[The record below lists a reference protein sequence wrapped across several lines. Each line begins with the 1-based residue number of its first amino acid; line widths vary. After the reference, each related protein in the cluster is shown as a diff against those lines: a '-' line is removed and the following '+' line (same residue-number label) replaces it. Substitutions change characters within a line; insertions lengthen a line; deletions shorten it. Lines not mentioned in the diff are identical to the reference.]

1 MTLKEIIESLQLTP
15 LTEPQDYSSISPT
28 SGYVS
33 DLLSCV
39 MAGARHSGIWI
50 TLQAHTNIVAVAA
63 LTELS
68 AVIISEDAQPD
79 AATISKANQEGVIL
93 LSTKMPSY
101 EVVGKLWEM
110 GLQSTQS
117 ISPNQDA

>member
-1 MTLKEIIESLQLTP
+1 MTLKEIIEALQLTP
-15 LTEPQDYSSISPT
+15 LTEPKDYSSISPT

-63 LTELS
+63 LTELA
-68 AVIISEDAQPD
+68 AVIITEDAQPD
-79 AATISKANQEGVIL
+79 AATIDKANQEGVVL
-93 LSTKMPSY
+93 FSTKMPSF
-101 EVVGKLWEM
+101 EVVGRLWEM

-117 ISPNQDA
+117 IPLSRDV